1 MTILTLTTLTTFLAS
16 LLTLSIAHAN
26 MALPSINRS
35 LDHILVRLFTLG
47 IAYEINIA
55 LRSFWSFG
63 HLVKIVFDMEIT
75 NTLGHQQASLHG
87 SCSFDDFIWKVC
99 SRKSSGQI
107 PNKIAKTCTKRCRT
121 QTDYLR
127 IVYAEFRA

>member
-63 HLVKIVFDMEIT
+63 HLVKIVFQMFFLSISIQND
-75 NTLGHQQASLHG
+75 LHLIH
-87 SCSFDDFIWKVC
+87 FATQNHK
-99 SRKSSGQI
+99 
-107 PNKIAKTCTKRCRT
+107 NCT
-121 QTDYLR
+121 
-127 IVYAEFRA
+127 